1 MNTRWRKVA
10 ADFREHRLQI
20 LLVAIILVLG
30 TAGVIAALNARAVL
44 AREIDQSYRHAN
56 GADIV
61 LWFDKVDTP
70 LAELVRS
77 RPGIGAVDARATAF
91 IRVAAKSGEWF
102 PARLTV
108 LSDFANQTVNLVHR
122 DVAGTAD
129 SGPWPGGR
137 DGIFIEQ
144 SGASML
150 NVKEGELLRLR
161 TPAGEPVAVSVT
173 GFIHDPAVAPSTQ
186 DRMIYAYVTP
196 AVAKSL
202 GQKGDLDQLLVK
214 LKRRGRMSE
223 VSEFA
228 DDLSAWLKGQ
238 DVVPLRVDAQSNTH
252 PHAMLMTAMLRVLE
266 VLAAIAFVCSA
277 TLAACV
283 ISLWMRR
290 EARQVGIMKT
300 LGARSS
306 QLAGQYLALV
316 VPVVMVAVGLA
327 LPVGAAIARWVV
339 RYHQALLNIDV
350 ANWSVPRPLIAI
362 ELAVAIGVPLL
373 AMAFPIIRAARLSPR
388 RAIQDPGI
396 VAPRGPIALTS
407 RLIKMP
413 GNRRW
418 SFALRNSFRRPWRLA
433 LTLLALS
440 AGGALLLTT
449 HNNYENLM
457 RVIDAALAN
466 RGHDIEMQLQ
476 RPAPAA
482 QLEALARSVPDVE
495 VAEAFRRAGV
505 SLVAE
510 DDGAVAVREGRR
522 MLLVGYSIGTQLL
535 TLPIQEGRWPA
546 TADSDAVV
554 INRQVQEA
562 KPGVRVGDELIAKF
576 HERTTKLRVVGIVE
590 EIGGPV
596 IYALFPAFERVT
608 GLGDASSVV
617 RVKASRNREQ
627 LVAGALEQA
636 LLDAHFIPNFINTK
650 TEFRASL
657 EEHFAVVGSV
667 MRMIALA
674 SALVGAITLI
684 ATVSLGVL
692 ERAREIG
699 IIRALGAKPRSV
711 AALFLLEGGAVAILS
726 ALLSIAGG
734 IYFARLLNGMAA
746 RQLLHVA
753 VPFYHSRIGLAVL
766 SGGAVLVVGG
776 VWLSVQRLLRVP
788 VREALACE

>member
-1 MNTRWRKVA
+1 MNTQWRKVA

-20 LLVAIILVLG
+20 LLIAIILLLG
-30 TAGVIAALNARAVL
+30 TAGVVAALNARAVL
-44 AREIDQSYRHAN
+44 AREIEASYRRAN

-61 LWFDKVDTP
+61 LWFDKVEAP
-70 LAELVRS
+70 LLELVRS
-77 RPGIGAVDARATAF
+77 RPGIEAVEARATVF
-91 IRVAAKSGEWF
+91 TRVAAKSGEWF

-108 LSDFANQTVNLVHR
+108 LSDFATQTVNLVHR
-122 DVAGTAD
+122 DR
-129 SGPWPGGR
+129 GPLPQVS

-144 SGASML
+144 SGASLL
-150 NVKEGELLRLR
+150 NVSQGESLRLR
-161 TPAGEPVAVSVT
+161 TPTGESVAMRLVS
-173 GFIHDPAVAPSTQ
+173 FIHDPAVAPSTQ

-196 AVAKSL
+196 SVARSL

-214 LKRRGRMSE
+214 LKTRGRMSE

-228 DDLSAWLKGQ
+228 DDLSAWLKAQ
-238 DVVPLRVDAQSNTH
+238 NLAPLRVDAQSNTH

-290 EARQVGIMKT
+290 EVRQVGIMKT
-300 LGARSS
+300 LGARSG
-306 QLAGQYLALV
+306 QLALQYLSLV
-316 VPVVMVAVGLA
+316 APVIVVAVALA
-327 LPVGAAIARWVV
+327 FPVGVAVARWVV
-339 RYHQALLNIDV
+339 RYHQTMLNIDI
-350 ANWSVPRPLIAI
+350 ANWSVPRTLLMN

-373 AMAFPIIRAARLSPR
+373 AMALPIFRAARLSPR

-396 VAPRGPIALTS
+396 VAPRGPISLTS

-449 HNNYENLM
+449 HNNYESLM
-457 RVIDAALAN
+457 RVIDAALSN

-476 RPAPAA
+476 GPAPAA
-482 QLEALARSVPDVE
+482 QLEAVARSVPDVE
-495 VAEAFRRAGV
+495 IAEAFRRAGV
-505 SLVAE
+505 NLVVD

-522 MLLVGYSIGTQLL
+522 MLLVGYPIGTRLL
-535 TLPIQEGRWPA
+535 TLPIKEGNWPA
-546 TADSDAVV
+546 AADSDKVV
-554 INRQVQEA
+554 INRQVQEV
-562 KPGVRVGDELIAKF
+562 KPGLRVGDALTIKF
-576 HERTTKLRVVGIVE
+576 RERTATLRVAGIVE

-596 IYALFPAFERVT
+596 IYAPFAALEQVT
-608 GLGDASSVV
+608 GLGDASSVL
-617 RVKASRNREQ
+617 RVKTSRNREQ
-627 LVAGALEQA
+627 LVAGTLEQA
-636 LLDAHFIPNFINTK
+636 LLDAHFIPSLINTK

-657 EEHFAVVGSV
+657 EEHFAVVGAV
-667 MRMIALA
+667 MKMIALA

-699 IIRALGAKPRSV
+699 VIRALGAKPRSV
-711 AALFLLEGGAVAILS
+711 TALFLVEGGAVALLS
-726 ALLSIAGG
+726 SVISIAGG

-746 RQLLHVA
+746 GQLLHVV
-753 VPFYHSRIGLAVL
+753 VPFYLSRLGIALLA
-766 SGGAVLVVGG
+766 GGAFLVVGG
-776 VWLSVQRLLRVP
+776 VWLSVRRLLRVS
-788 VREALACE
+788 VREALAYE